1 MRVQMK
7 KIKQAKKIK
16 RVREFLPFPMSYTVA
31 GIMKCYYKHKNRT
44 KQEKQEDRAAWLGGS
59 VVALFLYGMFLYWI
73 IIGY

>member
-1 MRVQMK
+1 MK

-16 RVREFLPFPMSYTVA
+16 KVRGFLPFPMSVMAA
-31 GIMKCYYKHKNRT
+31 GIMKSHYRRKNRT